1 MARTRGGAFAAIS
14 LLTLALTG
22 CGRLFPAPIERP
34 KVGVIPPPA
43 TFIRVASWTRSDWNP
58 TCVFL
63 SHSGV
68 LLVAEDS
75 ARVQYYTSLGYRGQ
89 AQPFN
94 DIYSF
99 GGLTRPVQIAE
110 GAGHIFIADMGD
122 GTAAHPMA
130 VFEYD
135 PVGALPFAPIKTIRD
150 TSWVRIRG
158 LAADEARTVYVSCDA
173 RVLVP
178 QTPNPAVIDVQS
190 LIYHYHANGL
200 RDTTAEQGT
209 GIGTVQGAGAL
220 AYKDGAIYAADTE
233 KDWGQKIDAAGKNLG
248 YFKVDG
254 TEDGAPGPLKG
265 PVGVAVDD
273 SNYFYISDTGHG
285 RVLRYYVDGTFNQ
298 VVNQNDTLN
307 VAGANNL
314 AHPGSVTVGL
324 VSGRLYAYVAD
335 PFLHIINLYKFQR

>member
-1 MARTRGGAFAAIS
+1 MARTHCRSLAAIPM
-14 LLTLALTG
+14 LALALVG
-22 CGRLFPAPIERP
+22 CGRLFPAPLERP
-34 KVGVIPPPA
+34 KVTPIPPPA
-43 TFIRVASWTRSDWNP
+43 TFIRVASWTRPGWNP

-63 SHSGV
+63 SRSGV

-99 GGLTRPVQIAE
+99 SGLTRPVQIAE

-122 GTAAHPMA
+122 GSPAHPMA
-130 VFEYD
+130 VYEYD

-150 TSWVRIRG
+150 TSWVKIRG

-178 QTPNPAVIDVQS
+178 QAPNPAVIEVQS
-190 LIYHYHANGL
+190 LIYHYRANGL

-209 GIGTVQGAGAL
+209 GIGTVQGASAL
-220 AYKDGAIYAADTE
+220 AYRDGALYVADTD
-233 KDWGQKIDAAGKNLG
+233 KDWGQKIDAAAKNLG

-254 TEDGAPGPLKG
+254 TEDGAPGPIKG

-273 SNYFYISDTGHG
+273 SNYFYISDAGHG
-285 RVLRYYVDGTFNQ
+285 RVLRYFVDGTFNQ
-298 VVNQNDTLN
+298 VVNQNDTLA
-307 VAGANNL
+307 VGGANNL
-314 AHPGSVTVGL
+314 AQPGSVTVGL
-324 VSGRLYAYVAD
+324 VSSRLYAYIAD
-335 PFLHIINLYKFQR
+335 PSLHIINLYKFQR